1 MADLLK
7 MSATNY
13 AYIEQGKV
21 KVNVDKLEE
30 IAKVLDTDIF
40 ELLALGES
48 NVVYV
53 QATNN
58 DETNNN
64 QSAYII
70 NNSLP
75 SDYQN
80 LLIKSERLEVENKFY

>member
-53 QATNN
+53 QSTNN